1 MSKFS
6 DTAKISAYA
15 KDAMTWAVGAGILSG
30 DNGKLKPTDN
40 ATRAEFAC
48 MIMRYK
54 GGIYAC
60 ENLKDKYE

>member
-1 MSKFS
+1 MRR
-6 DTAKISAYA
+6 TR
-15 KDAMTWAVGAGILSG
+15 WNAVGEGILSG

-48 MIMRYK
+48 MIMRYE

-60 ENLKDKYE
+60 ENLKDKYK